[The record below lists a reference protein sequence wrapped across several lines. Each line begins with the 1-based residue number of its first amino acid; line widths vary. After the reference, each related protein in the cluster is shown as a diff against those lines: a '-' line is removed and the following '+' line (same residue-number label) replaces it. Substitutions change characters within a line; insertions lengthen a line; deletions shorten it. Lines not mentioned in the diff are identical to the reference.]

1 MANEGMGMAG
11 GFAEAAGGVMSGFQY
26 ARQQQALEQQRKQQE
41 LQDAENRADSKMKR
55 ELLMKEIQNKEKARE
70 IYAMDPV
77 KDFGLDAKSFPNRDL
92 YEAELSKRYA
102 VEFRRAG
109 LGEESV
115 KHESVGGQ
123 FYEQGMK
130 KASRKAFGMA
140 LSGDTDGAKK
150 VLDSIGFNIDKI
162 QEFKQK
168 DGSKGFHIIDKIGE
182 GENAPEKIV
191 STIGVAELAGVMGD
205 EDLMMEFLVK
215 KDSEITLNY
224 NKLQAQIDEEKRLE
238 ARDIRKELRASQS
251 AGVDPAVKKQ
261 QDEALSEAAIFRT
274 KDGIEIIVG
283 KDLEVTKGLLERG
296 HNLASINKMRQKRGL
311 PEIEIK
317 SMSKDQLESMG
328 RQYSGLN
335 NEEMS
340 SDRDIELGADWYG
353 RVSPQQK
360 GEVLKPNAMGGKTP
374 TPPNTPEVL
383 TPMGGGTPTPTPEA
397 TKVSATPMNQPTDKP
412 KNEPSIYD
420 EKGLTKEER
429 VRFDDL
435 YNRTRR
441 IGEFTGPDAMKQ
453 SQKAKDEFN
462 ELENLGQSR
471 KKNKENKKGT
481 PPKAGSRAEF

>member
-92 YEAELSKRYA
+92 YEAELSKHYA
-102 VEFRRAG
+102 AEFRKAG
-109 LGEESV
+109 LGEEAI

-123 FYEQGMK
+123 FYEQGLQKAGTKALSLILGGKTNEALNILDKTNFNIGNIQEIKDPKTGARSFQIIDNIEDKDGVGVPTVLQTVSAVELSGVLGNPDTVLDYMMK
-130 KASRKAFGMA
+130 KQIQ
-140 LSGDTDGAKK
+140 LDTQAA
-150 VLDSIGFNIDKI
+150 NIDAEIAK
-162 QEFKQK
+162 ERRMMK
-168 DGSKGFHIIDKIGE
+168 E
-182 GENAPEKIV
+182 GL
-191 STIGVAELAGVMGD
+191 GV
-205 EDLMMEFLVK
+205 
-215 KDSEITLNY
+215 Y
-224 NKLQAQIDEEKRLE
+224 
-238 ARDIRKELRASQS
+238 RAVP

-274 KDGIEIIVG
+274 KDGTEIIVG
-283 KDLEVTKGLLERG
+283 EDLKVTKGLLQSG

-353 RVSPQQK
+353 RISPQQK
-360 GEVLKPNAMGGKTP
+360 GEVLKSNAMGGKT
-374 TPPNTPEVL
+374 TTTPNTPEVL

-471 KKNKENKKGT
+471 KKKKRNDNLSTQVG
-481 PPKAGSRAEF
+481 R